1 MGRCLSEEALFL
13 VAEGEGTASQ
23 QSHLAHL
30 ESCDTCAQ
38 RYQSLTQDLAVLGQV
53 LQEPAPLQAVTRPH
67 RVALLRPI
75 VRWTATAT
83 AVAAVLA
90 VVWAGWWLRE
100 PLKLLVSLEPVD
112 EEVWAFVEDDALPAL
127 FSTKQLSLGSLPSDA
142 SDGDYLLAAL
152 DGGWP
157 CESAGVVACGTD
169 PASVFLGY
177 ADQ

>member
-1 MGRCLSEEALFL
+1 MRRCLSEETLFL
-13 VAEGEGTASQ
+13 ISEGEGTASR
-23 QSHLAHL
+23 QSDLAHL
-30 ESCDTCAQ
+30 ESCDTCTQ

-67 RVALLRPI
+67 RASLFRPI

-100 PLKLLVSLEPVD
+100 PLQLLVSFEPVD
-112 EEVWAFVEDDALPAL
+112 EEVWAFVEEDALPAL
-127 FSTKQLSLGSLPSDA
+127 FSTKQLSLGNLPSDA

-157 CESAGVVACGTD
+157 CEGAEGVACGAD